1 MWKSSCPAD
10 LRHGSNLKLV
20 GSEVG
25 GVVVTCHGDTLQVR
39 DINTGIKTRD
49 IRLSS
54 AVDVMWADD
63 YKIVMLNRNIDSETP
78 VIVLKMTE

>member
-10 LRHGSNLKLV
+10 LRSDTNIKLV
-20 GSEVG
+20 GSEAA
-25 GVVVTCHGDTLQVR
+25 GVVVTSHGDTLQLR

-49 IRLSS
+49 IRLNT

-63 YKIVMLNRNIDSETP
+63 YNIVTLNRNMDCGAPIT
-78 VIVLKMTE
+78 VLKMT